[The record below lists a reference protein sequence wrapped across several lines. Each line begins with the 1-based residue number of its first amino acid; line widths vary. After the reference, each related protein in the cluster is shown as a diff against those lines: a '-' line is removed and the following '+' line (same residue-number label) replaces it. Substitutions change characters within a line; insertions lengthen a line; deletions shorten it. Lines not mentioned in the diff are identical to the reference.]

1 MTESPRNRPKIT
13 RTRTENNNKTRRSLT
28 DKMRT
33 TFNIMKDLS
42 THTRLTPEQWEN
54 RLNRFINNM
63 SRNASV
69 QTTLSTWGLSFEN
82 ELLNL
87 TGRVLPAERI
97 LQGARAYEYN
107 PCDADWSKETR
118 GLPLMT
124 SMPLEIWLL
133 SHTRHNADVA
143 HSLLQTLNKVPVG
156 IHLQRPGMMEYDDR
170 QEALLRA
177 LQQRAVQQVQMVV
190 VILLANRKDKY
201 DCVKKYLCADCPTP
215 SQCVVARTLSRPQ
228 TLMTIATKIS
238 LQVNCKME
246 GELWSVEIPLK
257 HLMMLV
263 STDTTTVPQERD
275 PSVHWW
281 PASTRACPAALKA
294 YFKYNECLPS
304 RIVVYRDGVGD
315 GVLLSVVDYEVPQ
328 FTQSIKAMGED
339 YA

>member
-1 MTESPRNRPKIT
+1 
-13 RTRTENNNKTRRSLT
+13 
-28 DKMRT
+28 
-33 TFNIMKDLS
+33 
-42 THTRLTPEQWEN
+42 
-54 RLNRFINNM
+54 M

-107 PCDADWSKETR
+107 PCDADWSKEMR

-124 SMPLEIWLL
+124 SMPLLIWLL
-133 SHTRHNADVA
+133 SHTRRNADVA

-156 IHLQRPGMMEYDDR
+156 IHFQRPGMMEYDDR

-177 LQQRAVQQVQMVV
+177 LQQRAVQQVQMSFHPTQSLSV
-190 VILLANRKDKY
+190 
-201 DCVKKYLCADCPTP
+201 DCPTP
-215 SQCVVARTLSRPQ
+215 SQCVVAHTLSRPQ
-228 TLMTIATKIS
+228 TLMTIAPKIS
-238 LQVNCKME
+238 LQMNWKME
-246 GELWSVEIPLK
+246 GEPWSVEIPLK
-257 HLMMLV
+257 HLMLV
-263 STDTTTVPQERD
+263 STATTTVPQERD

-304 RIVVYRDGVGD
+304 RIMVYRDGVGD
-315 GVLLSVVDYEVPQ
+315 GVLLSVVNYEVPQ

-339 YA
+339 YASF

>member
-1 MTESPRNRPKIT
+1 
-13 RTRTENNNKTRRSLT
+13 
-28 DKMRT
+28 
-33 TFNIMKDLS
+33 MKDLS

-69 QTTLSTWGLSFEN
+69 QTTLSTWDLSFEN
-82 ELLNL
+82 KLLNL

-97 LQGARAYEYN
+97 LQGARAVRGTTENTTAHDTCRTLAECSVCAQYEYN
-107 PCDADWSKETR
+107 PCDADWSKEMR

-124 SMPLEIWLL
+124 SMPLETWLL
-133 SHTRHNADVA
+133 SHTRRNAEVA

-177 LQQRAVQQVQMVV
+177 LQQRVGQQVQMVV
-190 VILLANRKDKY
+190 VILSANRKDKY
-201 DCVKKYLCADCPTP
+201 DCVKKYLCVDCPTP

-238 LQVNCKME
+238 LQMNCKME
-246 GELWSVEIPLK
+246 GEPWSVEIPLK

-304 RIVVYRDGVGD
+304 RIVVWA
-315 GVLLSVVDYEVPQ
+315 
-328 FTQSIKAMGED
+328 TACC
-339 YA
+339 

>member
-177 LQQRAVQQVQMVV
+177 LQQRAVQQVQM
-190 VILLANRKDKY
+190 
-201 DCVKKYLCADCPTP
+201 
-215 SQCVVARTLSRPQ
+215 
-228 TLMTIATKIS
+228 
-238 LQVNCKME
+238 
-246 GELWSVEIPLK
+246 LK

-263 STDTTTVPQERD
+263 STATTTVPQERD